1 MAKSAK
7 KYPCKVD
14 TCITQQGLM
23 SFRVKLMRG
32 GHLVDKSFDTLADAR
47 IFRDLTLAN
56 AALDTN
62 EQATFVARAKK
73 VENKSFTFVQAIEK
87 YRKDKSEKKKGWE
100 KEKSQLDKL
109 ARSEIATMPLYQ
121 IKSTDIIKLMKWI
134 KISGRYIKAKDTKTK
149 TDVRVLKKMVA
160 TDATVR
166 RYFNLIRHI
175 FEIAAT
181 EWNKIDSNPCA
192 NVPKSA
198 RPKDGAPRDRRLR
211 GNEYALML
219 EQLTGQAKV
228 VFVLSVETAM
238 RRGEILSMKWENL
251 DLNNSYLMLKAA
263 DTKTD
268 DARYIPL
275 SNAALDVI
283 KGLPRGIKG
292 DILNITIGQLRHAW
306 KLARVA
312 IRAPD
317 LRMHDMRHEAT
328 SRLFEKGFGDIEAA
342 SVTGHKTLGMLKRY
356 SHLKHEHL
364 LDKINRPARA

>member
-1 MAKSAK
+1 M
-7 KYPCKVD
+7 
-14 TCITQQGLM
+14 
-23 SFRVKLMRG
+23 
-32 GHLVDKSFDTLADAR
+32 
-47 IFRDLTLAN
+47 
-56 AALDTN
+56 
-62 EQATFVARAKK
+62 
-73 VENKSFTFVQAIEK
+73 
-87 YRKDKSEKKKGWE
+87 
-100 KEKSQLDKL
+100 
-109 ARSEIATMPLYQ
+109 
-121 IKSTDIIKLMKWI
+121 
-134 KISGRYIKAKDTKTK
+134 
-149 TDVRVLKKMVA
+149 
-160 TDATVR
+160 
-166 RYFNLIRHI
+166 
-175 FEIAAT
+175 
-181 EWNKIDSNPCA
+181 
-192 NVPKSA
+192 PKSA

-275 SNAALDVI
+275 SNAALDAI

-312 IRAPD
+312 IGAPD